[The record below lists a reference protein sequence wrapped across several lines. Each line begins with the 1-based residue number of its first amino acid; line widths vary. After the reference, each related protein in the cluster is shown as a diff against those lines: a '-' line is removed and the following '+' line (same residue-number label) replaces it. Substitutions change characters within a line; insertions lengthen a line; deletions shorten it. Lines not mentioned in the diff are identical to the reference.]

1 MDLLLPSQEAGAC
14 LSSMLLASQVIFE
27 FKEDILGRNIFI
39 KKKKVLLQITH
50 QGLQE
55 MVLESLQFEALVTGP
70 RLRS

>member
-39 KKKKVLLQITH
+39 KKKVLLQITH

-70 RLRS
+70 RLGS